1 MYLVELILFAAVGAM
16 LVVFGVLIWAR
27 RMIRLI
33 HDYHRANVR
42 PEDVGAYT
50 KRVGIA
56 LILLGVATAATGVVN
71 FATRTFWGWIA
82 FAVGFLVFFVIMH
95 RAQKKYN
102 GSWFG

>member
-1 MYLVELILFAAVGAM
+1 MLF
-16 LVVFGVLIWAR
+16 VLIFFCAIGALLAFLGILIWKKR
-27 RMIRLI
+27 KIGLI
-33 HDYHRANVR
+33 HDYHRVNVR

-71 FATRTFWGWIA
+71 FATRTFWGGIA

>member
-1 MYLVELILFAAVGAM
+1 MLF
-16 LVVFGVLIWAR
+16 VLIFFCAIGALLAFLGILIWKKR
-27 RMIRLI
+27 KIGLI
-33 HDYHRANVR
+33 HDYHHANVR